1 MRYLLKAAAAL
12 LLLAIAGHASEKT
25 TAAASQNIDA
35 ALAAAWSEAGV
46 SPEPPASDEVFLRRI
61 YLDAIGRIP
70 TYAEARA
77 FLDSPKPSAEKR
89 EQLIDELLEHPG
101 YVDHWYNFWADLL
114 RIHMKEGGGQFR
126 VPPFIKFVRQSL
138 AENRPYDEFVRE
150 LLTATGDASWG
161 GNAAA
166 GYTWRDFGNPL
177 DHMADTVQR
186 FLGTQLQCAQC
197 HDHPFDQ
204 WTQMEFYHM
213 AAFSYGMNPIQ
224 GPFPRITT
232 LGEKLTP
239 HIRDDE
245 DPQDGRRMR
254 RALFEVTKG
263 IRNDFRVGN
272 RIDSLP
278 KLPHDYQYNN
288 GQPNQVILPAAMY
301 GEHPAVNAETPGLER
316 VKIYADWMTSRDN
329 RRFAT
334 VIVNR
339 LWKNVM
345 GHGLIEPVDE
355 LRADSIASHP
365 AVLRELENALHE
377 SDFDL
382 KAVLR
387 TIFRTSTYQRQ
398 AAPPLEVA
406 GERWHFTG
414 PMLRRLTAEQAWDSL
429 ITLLRPDPE
438 ATNWKARQPVEIRWI
453 RNVLYGQVVHQLS
466 DEEIIEWVRK
476 VADHR
481 KKLETENADNIQY
494 RQYDIVD
501 EWIILPAIQKLAD
514 SGGLP
519 DIAFPD
525 GSTKQLTLDMFK
537 KGGTPPRLIEWQ
549 QEVENRMIDQQLA
562 ELETSRPSIAID
574 TNWRSRY
581 HTIARA
587 GNHLRAAHLGSP
599 APLGHFLREFGQSDR
614 ELINNSNIQASIP
627 QVLGLMNGEEV
638 EKMASD
644 RSMLGL
650 NLALAESPEQKLDI
664 IFLSILSR
672 KPTIPERELLVA
684 LVEENRSSDV
694 VFALLNSSQFLFLK

>member
-1 MRYLLKAAAAL
+1 MRFFIPVFLV
-12 LLLAIAGHASEKT
+12 
-25 TAAASQNIDA
+25 
-35 ALAAAWSEAGV
+35 LAAAVPASPASEQASGSASIDTLFAAAWTGAGV
-46 SPEPPASDEVFLRRI
+46 EPEPPASDEVFLRRV

-70 TYAEARA
+70 TLNEARA
-77 FLDSPKPSAEKR
+77 FLDSAEPSADKR
-89 EQLIDELLEHPG
+89 DQLIDELLEHPG

-114 RIHMKEGGGQFR
+114 RVHTKEGGGQFR
-126 VPPFIKFVRQSL
+126 VPPFIKFIRQSL
-138 AENRPYDEFVRE
+138 ADNTPYDEFVRE

-224 GPFPRITT
+224 GPFPRITE

-239 HIRDDE
+239 HIRADE
-245 DPQDGRRMR
+245 DPEDNRRMR
-254 RALFEVTKG
+254 RALFEVSKG

-272 RIDSLP
+272 RIDNLP

-288 GQPNQVILPAAMY
+288 GKPHQVILPAAMY
-301 GEHPAVNAETPGLER
+301 GSHAAVTAETPGLER

-339 LWKNVM
+339 LWKKTM
-345 GHGLIEPVDE
+345 GHGIVEPVDE
-355 LRADSIASHP
+355 FRADTEPSHPEVLRALEDVLHDS
-365 AVLRELENALHE
+365 N
-377 SDFDL
+377 FDL

-387 TIFRTSTYQRQ
+387 TIFNTTTYQRQ

-414 PMLRRLTAEQAWDSL
+414 PVLRRMSAEQAWDSL
-429 ITLLRPDPE
+429 ISLLRPNPE
-438 ATNWKARQPVEIRWI
+438 ATNWKAQQPVEIRWI
-453 RNVLYGQVVHQLS
+453 RNVLYGQVIHDLS
-466 DEEIIEWVRK
+466 DEQIIEWVRK

-481 KKLETENADNIQY
+481 KKLEAENADNIQY

-501 EWIILPAIQKLAD
+501 EWIIHPTIQKLAE

-519 DIAFPD
+519 EIEFPD
-525 GSTKQLTLDMFK
+525 GSRKQLTLDMFE
-537 KGGTPPRLIEWQ
+537 KGGTPPRLIKWQ
-549 QEVENRMIDQQLA
+549 QEVENRMIDQKLDEIA
-562 ELETSRPSIAID
+562 ASGAAID
-574 TNWRSRY
+574 SNWRSRY
-581 HTIARA
+581 RTVARA
-587 GNHLRAAHLGSP
+587 GNHLRASHLGAP

-614 ELINNSNIQASIP
+614 ELINNSNRQASIP

-638 EKMASD
+638 DKVASE
-644 RSMLGL
+644 RSLLGL
-650 NLALAESPEQKLDI
+650 NLALVETPAEKLDI

-672 KPTIPERELLVA
+672 QPTRGDREMFTSLTHEGHTA
-684 LVEENRSSDV
+684 DV
-694 VFALLNSSQFLFLK
+694 IFALLNSSQFLFVR